1 MRINMEGRKKGREEG
16 NKEERKDG
24 LQGILLEIY
33 LKLLNQFLKILFLM
47 SVSKE
52 HESVKETRV

>member
-1 MRINMEGRKKGREEG
+1 MEGRRIGKEEG

-24 LQGILLEIY
+24 LQCILFKSY

-52 HESVKETRV
+52 HESVKETQV

>member
-1 MRINMEGRKKGREEG
+1 MEERKKGREEG

-24 LQGILLEIY
+24 LQGILFKIY

-52 HESVKETRV
+52 HELVKETQV